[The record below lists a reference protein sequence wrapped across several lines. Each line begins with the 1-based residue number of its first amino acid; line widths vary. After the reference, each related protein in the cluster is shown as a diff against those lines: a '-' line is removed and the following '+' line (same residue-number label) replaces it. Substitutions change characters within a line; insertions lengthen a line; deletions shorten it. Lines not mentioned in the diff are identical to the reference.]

1 MAFKIEERFEV
12 QAPVERVWKYLIDAQ
27 RVVHC
32 LPGAE
37 LLEQQDERTFL
48 GAIKVKVGP
57 LAMSY
62 KGQAKFTDINEETH
76 QVRMVGDAREVG
88 GSGSTKVSMLSTVSP
103 LASGGCEV
111 LVNADIDLVGKMV
124 QFGRG
129 MIEEVSRQMFRQFS
143 TCVRQ
148 QLEVADE
155 TQPQSPD
162 QPVVQPS
169 PPQPETKPVAAAPLA
184 FRALW
189 AIIARFFKGLFSSGE
204 TKHTLLIVFLV
215 GLVTS
220 VHGQTARRTIA
231 VTIDDLPYV
240 KHGEGAYLTRARA
253 VTSKILSTLKKH
265 KAPAIGFVNE
275 HALEVA
281 EQREGRIALLRQW
294 VDSGMMLGNHTYS
307 HPDFN
312 RLTVEQFQ
320 DEIAKGDV
328 VTRQLM
334 RSRQPYQL
342 YFRHPMTHTG
352 DTPEKKEA
360 IEKFLATRGYKITPH
375 TIENSDFIFNVAYVA
390 AVQKNDQA
398 LAKRLREEYVAYT
411 IAATEFAERISPQI
425 FGREIPQTLLVHVND
440 ITADCLDELLQRFEG
455 RGYSFVALDAV
466 MADPAYQTKDTYVGK
481 FGPSWLFRW
490 MKSKGMDVDFA
501 GDPDPPKWIVD
512 SYNKIQGFQD

>member
-12 QAPVERVWKYLIDAQ
+12 KAPVERVWKYLIDPQ
-27 RVVHC
+27 RVVQC

-57 LAMSY
+57 LSMSY

-103 LASGGCEV
+103 LAGGGCEV
-111 LVNADIDLVGKMV
+111 VVNADIDLVGKIV

-143 TCVRQ
+143 TCVKQ

-155 TQPQSPD
+155 
-162 QPVVQPS
+162 
-169 PPQPETKPVAAAPLA
+169 PQPADEPAAQPPPPEPKPVSAASLG

-189 AIIARFFKGLFSSGE
+189 AIIARFFKGLFGGSE
-204 TKHTLLIVFLV
+204 TRTLLIVFLL

-220 VHGQTARRTIA
+220 VQAQTAQRTMA

-240 KHGEGAYLTRARA
+240 KHGDGGYLKRAGAATTKL
-253 VTSKILSTLKKH
+253 LSTLKKH
-265 KAPAIGFVNE
+265 QAPAIGFVNE
-275 HALEVA
+275 GMLEVA
-281 EQREGRIALLRQW
+281 DQRDGRIALLRQW

-307 HPDFN
+307 HPDSN
-312 RLTVEQFQ
+312 RLTVAQFE

-328 VTRQLM
+328 ITRQLM
-334 RSRQPYQL
+334 KSRQPYQL
-342 YFRHPMTHTG
+342 YFRHPFTHTG
-352 DTPEKKEA
+352 DTQEKKEA
-360 IEKFLATRGYKITPH
+360 IERFLAARGYKITPH
-375 TIENSDFIFNVAYVA
+375 TIENSDYIFNIPYVN
-390 AVQKNDQA
+390 AVQKNDAA
-398 LAKRLREEYVAYT
+398 LARRLRDEYVSYT
-411 IAATEFAERISPQI
+411 IAATEFAEKISPQV
-425 FGREIPQTLLVHVND
+425 FGREIPQILLIHIND
-440 ITADCLDELLQRFEG
+440 ITADCLDELLQRFEE
-455 RGYSFVALDAV
+455 RGYKFVTLDAV
-466 MADPAYQTKDTYVGK
+466 MADPAYQTKDTYVSK

-490 MKSKGMDVDFA
+490 MKSKGMDLDFK
-501 GDPDPPKWIVD
+501 GDPDPAKWVMD
-512 SYNKIQGFQD
+512 LYNSK